1 MAHNKFAAAVASVAA
16 SAVAAVVPACAGT
29 PGDDTTHP
37 AGFDQDLAHAI
48 GGIGPAGNVERYL
61 ASLREETFTGTGN
74 EKFGVMVCKTTG
86 GRGYTMNAS
95 AVAFQT
101 VSYDGDRFGIWLIQ
115 PGSGTFTNHREH
127 AHRNWT
133 FVGYQRFDPDTR
145 TVQF

>member
-1 MAHNKFAAAVASVAA
+1 MFHDKCAAAAASVSGA
-16 SAVAAVVPACAGT
+16 PACADA
-29 PGDDTTHP
+29 PDDDTTDP
-37 AGFDQDLAHAI
+37 AGFDQVLALAI
-48 GGIGPAGNVERYL
+48 GEIGPTGNVETYL
-61 ASLREETFTGTGN
+61 ASLREQTFTGAGD
-74 EKFGVMVCKTTG
+74 EKFGVMVCKTTE

-101 VSYDGDRFGIWLIQ
+101 VEYHGDRFGVWLIQ

-133 FVGYQRFDPDTR
+133 FIGYQRFDPETR